1 MKVSKTKKAEQ
12 KILKALRKRGVVK
25 LRKLMSKYPDLPIT
39 FGLWNLRTRGE
50 IKRRARGE
58 YVAAAG

>member
-1 MKVSKTKKAEQ
+1 MKSKTRRAEQ
-12 KILKALRKRGVVK
+12 KILKALRKHGVVK
-25 LRKLMSKYPDLPIT
+25 LRKLTAKYPELPIT

-58 YVAAAG
+58 YVQA

>member
-25 LRKLMSKYPDLPIT
+25 LRKLTHKYPSLPIT

-58 YVAAAG
+58 YVEA